1 MTTTPSRS
9 ELLTSYLSDNQVWHD
24 LVGAYQDVFGNDFD
38 RNVLE
43 LAKLRDFLQLEKGT
57 VVGTKLLD
65 YDNLTLPDA
74 GVLVRTCG
82 MLGFGYPNYDSS
94 LFSDEDYLRILQ
106 SLSQYYQQQGTQS
119 FFQFLS
125 FVLNAYYA
133 IEPLW
138 TQDYVNF
145 SSRPQGP
152 TVWEGGSWYPT
163 SHVQI
168 ILDDNQPQA
177 SLGRMRLLFDY
188 IAPINLVLWSIAL
201 RVPADMACNVVMTGN
216 IFVLQRNL

>member
-1 MTTTPSRS
+1 
-9 ELLTSYLSDNQVWHD
+9 
-24 LVGAYQDVFGNDFD
+24 VFGNDFD

-152 TVWEGGSWYPT
+152 TVWEGGPWYPT

>member
-38 RNVLE
+38 RNVQE

-145 SSRPQGP
+145 SNRPQGP